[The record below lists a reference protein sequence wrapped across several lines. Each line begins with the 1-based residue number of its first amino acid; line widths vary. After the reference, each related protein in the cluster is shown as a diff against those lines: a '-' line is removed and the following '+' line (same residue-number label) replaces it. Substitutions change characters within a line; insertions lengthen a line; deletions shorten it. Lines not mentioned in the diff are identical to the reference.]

1 MNKKI
6 VSVILTLVMV
16 FSLCAMTGCSKKEE
30 KTKITIAL
38 YDRAMF
44 KGMSVYLEEKFPE
57 YDLTF
62 IETSSNDGREYFE
75 DMLARGQQL
84 PDIITIDRYSQKDA
98 SGLAPYLM
106 DVSQTEVA
114 ATFYANYLEGYKE
127 KDGAIRWLPMAAV
140 VDGIMAN
147 TALFEQYNIPLPTNY
162 EEFIAAHKA
171 FEEQGIIGFQPDY
184 SYDYTSLD
192 ILQGCAI
199 PELMTYEAMNWRLD
213 YENETEGEQI
223 GLDEQVWMPV
233 FEKYGRLLEDLGV
246 QPEDAD
252 IGWNGSPYL
261 ENKIAM
267 IRATGGIAE
276 VATSMDVPSVMLPY
290 FGETSEENWI
300 FTNPSCFV
308 AVAGHVEENDAKKK
322 AVLNIMDAIFSQ
334 EGQQAAEFGTAVIS
348 YNKNINIT
356 TTDRFQY
363 VEDCIKSNRMYVP
376 VSSAEFFRISQDVTH
391 KMIRGELDAKG
402 AYEDFNAQLIAPS
415 GEAEEEEVLF
425 NQKKA
430 YSLEFGEHGIPA
442 ASSLINTIRI
452 AYGDEIAIGFTSV
465 ASGPIYAG
473 DYTERQACWVQTFK
487 AETKRFTFTG
497 EELKA
502 IMEHL
507 VNVKEDGSNP
517 VRHRTYLPVTS
528 GMEYTVTETGCG
540 KFTLEDI
547 TVNGK
552 PLEEDK
558 VYSVM
563 LIGADTVLEDE
574 SFCSCPWPEDLK
586 LLREE
591 RYVEVPTTAEGVY
604 SVLLTALEKT
614 GQFLEPADYVSIKQ
628 GK

>member
-1 MNKKI
+1 MKRRI
-6 VSVILTLVMV
+6 ASIILALVMV

-30 KTKITIAL
+30 KIKITIAL
-38 YDRAMF
+38 YDRIMF
-44 KGMSVYLEEKFPE
+44 KGLSVFLEEKFPE
-57 YDLTF
+57 YEITF
-62 IETSSNDGREYFE
+62 IETCGNDGREYFE
-75 DMLARGQQL
+75 DMVSRGQQL
-84 PDIITIDRYSQKDA
+84 PDIITINRFSQKDA

-114 ATFYANYLEGYKE
+114 ATFYANYLESYKE

-147 TALFEQYNIPLPTNY
+147 TALFEQYNIPMPTNY

-199 PELMTYEAMNWRLD
+199 TELMTYDAMNWRLD
-213 YENETEGEQI
+213 YENTAEGEQI

-233 FEKYGRLLEDLGV
+233 FEKYGRLLSDLGV
-246 QPEDAD
+246 QPEAAD
-252 IGWNGSPYL
+252 YGWNGSPYL

-267 IRATGGIAE
+267 IRATGAIAE
-276 VATSMDVPSVMLPY
+276 IATSLDVPSVMLPY
-290 FGETSEENWI
+290 FGETAEESWI
-300 FTNPSCFV
+300 FTNPTCYV
-308 AVAGHVEENDAKKK
+308 AVSKQVEENDAKKE

-391 KMIRGELDAKG
+391 KMIRGEEDARA
-402 AYEDFNAQLIAPS
+402 AYEDFNAQLTAPVQ
-415 GEAEEEEVLF
+415 EAAEEEVLF
-425 NQKKA
+425 VQKDA
-430 YSLEFGEHGIPA
+430 YSLEFGKHGIPA
-442 ASSLINTIRI
+442 ASSLINTIRT
-452 AYGDEIAIGFTSV
+452 AYEDDIAIGFTSV
-465 ASGPIYAG
+465 ASSPIYAG
-473 DYTERQACWVQTFK
+473 DYTERQVGWVQTYK
-487 AETKRFTFTG
+487 AETKCFTFTG
-497 EELKA
+497 SEIEA

-528 GMEYTVTETGCG
+528 GMEYTVTETERG
-540 KFTLEDI
+540 KFTLGDI

-552 PLEEDK
+552 PLEADK
-558 VYSVM
+558 DYSVM
-563 LIGADTVLEDE
+563 LIGADTVLEDVA
-574 SFCSCPWPEDLK
+574 FCNCPWPEDLK
-586 LLREE
+586 LIREE
-591 RYVEVPTTAEGVY
+591 RFVEVPTTVEG
-604 SVLLTALEKT
+604 SNAVLRTALET
-614 GQFLEPADYVSIKQ
+614 TQQFLAPTDYVTIK
-628 GK
+628 KK